1 MTDYC
6 HIIFYCIKI
15 KIQPFINYLQKFT
28 SQYIDNHSNVV
39 YNVFN
44 KSKGSEIMEVK
55 TSADLLRGHT
65 DTIVLSILQK
75 GDNYGYEIH
84 KSIIDKLGGEYELKE
99 ATLYSSY
106 KRLEADGYVISF
118 WGDETL
124 GGRRKYYRITE
135 SGKELFRQNKADW
148 LKTQVILNKLLEG

>member
-1 MTDYC
+1 M
-6 HIIFYCIKI
+6 
-15 KIQPFINYLQKFT
+15 
-28 SQYIDNHSNVV
+28 
-39 YNVFN
+39 
-44 KSKGSEIMEVK
+44 EIK

-65 DTIVLSILQK
+65 DTVVLSILLK

-84 KSIIDKLGGEYELKE
+84 KIIIAKLEGKYELKE

-106 KRLEADGYVISF
+106 KRLETEGYITSY

-135 SGKELFRQNKADW
+135 SGKKHFRQIKADW
-148 LKTQVILNKLLEG
+148 LITQSILNKLLQD

>member
-1 MTDYC
+1 
-6 HIIFYCIKI
+6 
-15 KIQPFINYLQKFT
+15 
-28 SQYIDNHSNVV
+28 
-39 YNVFN
+39 
-44 KSKGSEIMEVK
+44 MEVK

-65 DTIVLSILQK
+65 DTVVLRVLLK

-106 KRLEADGYVISF
+106 KRLEAGGYISSY

-124 GGRRKYYRITE
+124 GSRRKYYSITD
-135 SGKELFRQNKADW
+135 SGRELFRQNKSDW
-148 LKTQVILNKLLEG
+148 VNTQTVLNMLLEE

>member
-1 MTDYC
+1 
-6 HIIFYCIKI
+6 
-15 KIQPFINYLQKFT
+15 
-28 SQYIDNHSNVV
+28 
-39 YNVFN
+39 
-44 KSKGSEIMEVK
+44 MEEK

-65 DTIVLSILQK
+65 DTVVLSVLLK

-106 KRLEADGYVISF
+106 KRLEADGCITSY

-124 GGRRKYYRITE
+124 GSRRKYYSITDR
-135 SGKELFRQNKADW
+135 GKDLFQKNKENW
-148 LKTQVILNKLLEG
+148 VKTQKILNILLEG